1 MSKSTSDSV
10 LTFFLTSSLVHSLSV
25 RTQSID
31 QTNYNW
37 VCSDG
42 VDPFED
48 VPVTVAVR
56 VTLKELVVI
65 VVGAAVVEGTNA
77 GLSQ

>member
-10 LTFFLTSSLVHSLSV
+10 LTFFLTSSSVHSLSV

-37 VCSDG
+37 LCDG

-48 VPVTVAVR
+48 VPVAVAVR

-65 VVGAAVVEGTNA
+65 VVGAAVVESTNA

>member
-37 VCSDG
+37 VCDG
-42 VDPFED
+42 VDPSED
-48 VPVTVAVR
+48 VPVVVAVR

-77 GLSQ
+77 SLSQ